1 MSAVRRSDLVA
12 ALLAAVVAMVAS
24 AAVAVGAIEGG
35 PASVAFLLVAVAAMR
50 LIRDREDFKSDKAQ
64 CSYGKKPQ

>member
-1 MSAVRRSDLVA
+1 MIAVVLVA
-12 ALLAAVVAMVAS
+12 TGLA
-24 AAVAVGAIEGG
+24 I
-35 PASVAFLLVAVAAMR
+35 VAFLLVAIAAMR